1 MTELVVGIKHIRD
14 GVEPRP
20 IIQSDMSVVGIVG
33 TAPDADAD
41 AFPLDTPVYLSSD
54 DADLRALLGAT
65 GTIPDA
71 IRGVHG
77 QLVEKAAKIVV
88 VRVEEGEDAPETIAS
103 MVGSSAAKTGIWAL
117 TDAPADLG
125 VTPRIIVCPGYTA
138 QQASGAT
145 GLTAVTVTNGGSG
158 FTTAP
163 TVGFT
168 GGAGTGAAATAIVE
182 DGVVVGIVV
191 TAAGSGYTTAPTV
204 TFTGGG
210 GTGAAAT
217 AHAGA
222 LANPVVAALPPVLSR
237 LKAVA
242 VVQGPSSSRMAWIG
256 WREFIQSDRI
266 IPGSVNDV
274 IVLEGSSNV
283 TRPADSRLAGLLV
296 RRDSE
301 TDGRPFRSAANQPI
315 YDIVGVSRT
324 VEFSISDAAVEG
336 QDIASRNGGFI
347 VKGESGVE
355 SALSEGGFV
364 YWGTDTCSEDA
375 LWTFYHVVRG
385 RDYIE
390 LAQTRALRFYLGRF
404 NITYAVV
411 DAILNTIS
419 LELSRLAAIGEILD
433 FRIGFERDKNTPEE
447 LRLGK
452 LWVKFQAE
460 EPPVLRKITISSQ
473 RYRPALDALAVR
485 IASQIDALVV

>member
-33 TAPDADAD
+33 SAPAANADT
-41 AFPLDTPVYLSSD
+41 FPLNTPVYMASD
-54 DADLRALLGAT
+54 DTILRGLLGAT

-77 QLVEKAAKIVV
+77 QLVQSAAKLVIV
-88 VRVEEGEDAPETIAS
+88 RIDPGADAAAAIAAV
-103 MVGSSAAKTGIWAL
+103 VGSSASKTGIWAL
-117 TDAPADLG
+117 TDSAADLG
-125 VTPRIIVCPGYTA
+125 VTPRIILCPGYTS
-138 QQASGAT
+138 QQAQGVTSV
-145 GLTAVTVTNGGSG
+145 AVTTPGTGYTS
-158 FTTAP
+158 AP
-163 TVGFT
+163 TVAFS
-168 GGAGTGAAATAIVE
+168 GGGGSGAAATAIVSGGAII
-182 DGVVVGIVV
+182 GVTVTNPGTGYTSAPTVAFSGGAGTGGAATASSGVIANAVV
-191 TAAGSGYTTAPTV
+191 TA
-204 TFTGGG
+204 
-210 GTGAAAT
+210 
-217 AHAGA
+217 
-222 LANPVVAALPPVLSR
+222 LAPVLER
-237 LKAVA
+237 LKGVA
-242 VVQGPSSSRMAWIG
+242 IVQGPTSSRQAWID
-256 WREFIQSDRI
+256 WRETIQSHRI
-266 IPGSVNDV
+266 IPGSANDV
-274 IVLEGSSNV
+274 LVLEGTSIL
-283 TRPADSRLAGLLV
+283 TRPADSRIAGALV

-324 VEFSISDAAVEG
+324 VEFSLSDDSVEG
-336 QDIASRNGGFI
+336 QDIAFRNGGFI

-375 LWTFYHVVRG
+375 LWQFYNVVRG

-404 NITYAVV
+404 NITYATV
-411 DAILNTIS
+411 DAILNTLD
-419 LELSRLAAIGEILD
+419 LELARLAANGDILD
-433 FRIGFERDKNTPEE
+433 YRLGFERDKNTPEE

-452 LWVKFQAE
+452 LWITFKAE

-473 RYRPALDALAVR
+473 RYRAALETLSVR
-485 IASQIDALVV
+485 IAAQIDALVA